1 VLDRRAAADESAR
14 AQLQALQPLQDKR
27 DGTNASKSTRNP
39 VLACSLA
46 VRCLEASGTMPLW
59 PQNRT
64 EGLSC
69 AMQRRLCSTLVTC
82 SSKRA
87 V

>member
-1 VLDRRAAADESAR
+1 MLDGRAAADESAR

-27 DGTNASKSTRNP
+27 EGTNASKRNRNP
-39 VLACSLA
+39 VLACSFA
-46 VRCLEASGTMPLW
+46 VRCLVASGSMPLW

-64 EGLSC
+64 EGFSC
-69 AMQRRLCSTLVTC
+69 TMQRRVRITLVTC